1 MTTPKG
7 GGAVIP
13 MPVINAA
20 LRLGVKRLW
29 SRGVTVDELRK
40 KSRLADA
47 GFKFLASKISVTRVD
62 TNGVSSEWIGE
73 EDAARRGVLLYLH
86 GGAFSLHL
94 PNGYR
99 QLAFR
104 LARKTGM
111 RVLLPAYRLAP
122 EHRFPA
128 GLDDCFAAC
137 RWLVGQGFSPERMA
151 VAGDSAGGN
160 LTLALL
166 MRLRDEG
173 WPLPACAALMSPVT
187 DLTGGSPS
195 VHGNEDSDVLFDR
208 HALTL
213 VLSAYLDGAPADD
226 PAASPLFG
234 DWAGLPPLLFHV
246 SGSEMLLDDSLRAA
260 ERARACGVDAR
271 VKVWPGMPHVFQL
284 IGMLPQSKQSLDEI
298 GAFIVERCGLLQQSP
313 TPASAHSV
321 AAPS

>member
-1 MTTPKG
+1 M
-7 GGAVIP
+7 IP
-13 MPVINAA
+13 MPVLNAA

-29 SRGVTVDELRK
+29 RKGVTVDELRRK
-40 KSRLADA
+40 ARVLDA
-47 GFKFLASKISVTRVD
+47 GLQLAGNRIRVARVD
-62 TNGVSSEWIGE
+62 ANGVSSEWIGGE
-73 EDAARRGVLLYLH
+73 GAARCGVLLYLH

-99 QLAFR
+99 QLASS
-104 LARKTGM
+104 LARKTDL
-111 RVLLPAYRLAP
+111 RVLVPAYRLAP
-122 EHRFPA
+122 EHRYPA
-128 GLDDCFAAC
+128 GLDDCFAAY
-137 RWLVGQGFSPERMA
+137 RWLVEQGFSPEHMA

-173 WPLPACAALMSPVT
+173 LPLPTCAALMSPVT

-195 VHGNEDSDVLFDR
+195 VHGNEGSDVLFDR

-213 VLSAYLDGAPADD
+213 VLSTYLDGAPADD
-226 PAASPLFG
+226 PAVSPLFG

-284 IGMLPQSKQSLDEI
+284 FGMLPQSKQSLDEI
-298 GAFIVERCGLLQQSP
+298 GAFFVERCGLKQQSP
-313 TPASAHSV
+313 TPASAHSM

>member
-1 MTTPKG
+1 M
-7 GGAVIP
+7 IP

-20 LRLGVKRLW
+20 LRFGVKRLW
-29 SRGVTVDELRK
+29 SRGVTIDELRK

-47 GFKFLASKISVTRVD
+47 GLKLVASKISVAHVD
-62 TNGVSSEWIGE
+62 ANGVPSEWIGE
-73 EDAARRGVLLYLH
+73 AGAARRGVLLYLH

-99 QLAFR
+99 QLAGS

-111 RVLLPAYRLAP
+111 RVLVPAYRLAP

-128 GLDDCFAAC
+128 GLDDCFAAS
-137 RWLVGQGFSPERMA
+137 RWLIGQGFPPENMA

-173 WPLPACAALMSPVT
+173 GPLPACAALMSPVS

-213 VLSAYLDGAPADD
+213 VQSIYLDGAPADD
-226 PAASPLFG
+226 PAVSPLFG
-234 DWAGLPPLLFHV
+234 DWAGLPALLFHV

-260 ERARACGVDAR
+260 ERARNCGVDAR

-298 GAFIVERCGLLQQSP
+298 GAFIAERCGLPRQSS
-313 TPASAHSV
+313 TPANAQSM